1 MELEETL
8 FQVCLVSFSLLS
20 QLKRV
25 CVCTAH
31 ITGGLLVS
39 SQHVTGSNGGM
50 EQETDRKS
58 MSKEEQHNHNE
69 LYSIVE
75 CTDRMAH
82 SRRAIFPYL
91 DFVARKGIM

>member
-1 MELEETL
+1 MSVFL
-8 FQVCLVSFSLLS
+8 CSHNS
-20 QLKRV
+20 RV

-39 SQHVTGSNGGM
+39 SQHGTGSNEGHGGM

-58 MSKEEQHNHNE
+58 MSKEEHDDHCE
-69 LYSIVE
+69 LCSVVE

-82 SRRAIFPYL
+82 CKRAIFPYL
-91 DFVARKGIM
+91 DFVDRKGII